1 MYTTDDQNELF
12 THVDENDRVIGA
24 ITRAEAHCG
33 TFMIHRGVWV
43 LVTNDRDELFL
54 QKRSLTKD
62 SNPGLWSVSVG
73 GHVASGQTYED
84 AAKREFS
91 EELGVTPGPLE
102 LIRKFHFLGKSETE
116 IGCVYKT
123 GHNGPFFLDPD
134 EIETGV
140 FYPLRIWEEKVVSG
154 ELNIANWAL
163 AIIED
168 VYGILPERPERKECI
183 IRKFT

>member
-12 THVDENDRVIGA
+12 TEVNENDQVIGA
-24 ITRAEAHCG
+24 ITRAEAHSG
-33 TFMIHRGVWV
+33 TGKIHRGVWV

-62 SNPGLWSVSVG
+62 SNPGLWSMSVG
-73 GHVASGQTYED
+73 GHVASSQTYEE
-84 AAKREFS
+84 AAKREFT
-91 EELGVTPGPLE
+91 EELGIRPAALE
-102 LIRKFHFLGKSETE
+102 FISKYHFLGKKETE

-123 GHNGPFFLDPD
+123 RHNGPFILNTH

-140 FYPLRIWEEKVVSG
+140 FHPLRVWEEKVVSG
-154 ELNIANWAL
+154 EVKIANWSL

-168 VYGILPERPERKECI
+168 VYGILPERQERKECI
-183 IRKFT
+183 IRKFV